1 MKARHILLA
10 LGATLLYTATL
21 SAQGRDNRWDTG
33 VSGNGALGQ
42 AITLAGGGSFSVPP
56 ASAPTSV
63 GSSDSSSDSSS
74 SGDGSYSSGSY
85 SGDYSGVGSAIAG
98 GLIGGRGTSRFL
110 GPGDD
115 DARWDFS
122 DERVDGIHGL
132 WYGIRG
138 IGRGIGSVGEWIGD
152 GVSSLFASKNF
163 RARSGMIDV
172 GPAWDRSRYEV
183 WGRKGKGYGIRCDK
197 KWVVRPTYENIRLLA
212 LRGAVA
218 KFKGRWGMIDPTDG
232 KKLED
237 FDFVYDKYSGVYYPD
252 GPAYFICAFGQ
263 TSPNGME
270 NWILAIPDGEGGYYR
285 STEEYGKVE
294 VFVDEARYVRAICR
308 DHNGKYSLRGGAGA
322 EILPAEFSSIKYT
335 GFSYGDD
342 SYYVSHYECVNE
354 DGIGIF
360 DSQGRIVVPPMFDN
374 VTSMKQYGYLCHR
387 VDSGKNDVYLINNEG
402 DVVVAD
408 AQQISYDSVWLD
420 YKTRIYL
427 TVQDSQGKWA
437 YYNTL
442 GQRLC
447 QPVADPSRLP
457 DKDSLNP
464 DDLEEYRIY

>member
-1 MKARHILLA
+1 MKAHHILLA

-42 AITLAGGGSFSVPP
+42 AITLAGGGDFSVPP
-56 ASAPTSV
+56 ASGPTSV

-152 GVSSLFASKNF
+152 RIGNLFSSNNF
-163 RARSGMIDV
+163 RAKSGCIMDTNGTV
-172 GPAWDRSRYEV
+172 YEV
-183 WGRKGKGYGIRCDK
+183 WGRRNKGYGIHSSRK
-197 KWVVRPTYENIRLLA
+197 KWEVRPFYENIRLVA
-212 LRGAVA
+212 LHGAVA
-218 KFKGRWGMIDPTDG
+218 KFKGFWGMIDPLSG
-232 KKLED
+232 KTLKD
-237 FDFVYDKYSGVYYPD
+237 FEFVYDKYSGYYYPD
-252 GPAYFICAFGQ
+252 GPAYFVCAFGQ
-263 TSPNGME
+263 TSPNGIE

-285 STEEYGKVE
+285 SPEEYAKIE
-294 VFVDEARYVRAICR
+294 VFVDQARYVRAICR
-308 DHNGKYSLRGGAGA
+308 DHNGKYSMRGGGGK
-322 EILPAEFSSIKYT
+322 EILPAEFSDIRYT

-342 SYYVSHYECVNE
+342 SYYVSHYQCVNE

-360 DSQGRIVVPPMFDN
+360 DSEGKCVVAPMFDR
-374 VTSMKQYGYLCHR
+374 VDSMKQYGYLCHR
-387 VDSGKNDVYLINNEG
+387 VDGGKDDVTLINPEG
-402 DVVVAD
+402 DVVVGD
-408 AQQISYDSVWLD
+408 AMMISYDSVWLGG
-420 YKTRIYL
+420 KTRIFL
-427 TVQDSQGKWA
+427 TVQNSDGKYA
-437 YYNTL
+437 IYNTK
-442 GQRLC
+442 GRRLT
-447 QPVADPSRLP
+447 PFVNRPSQLP
-457 DKDSLNP
+457 DKYDLNAA
-464 DDLEEYRIY
+464 DLEEYRIY